1 MWSWKDILTPRT
13 PTPDAI
19 LDFGLT
25 IFQEGVWEGSK
36 TDAQGIPMWT
46 RLSGAHNLDQIFKQT
61 SRGLI
66 ADLKQTSSGLQDA
79 FQQAS
84 IRFQAICKTSS
95 GHQVSQIISFST
107 TGQHVKKN
115 TKRIV
120 HTKETGVLNLNSCH
134 YDTLWMGAILTE
146 KMTFCRDKCL
156 TKAVHTIETGVL
168 IIPTPVKMT
177 PCPLRL
183 QLHTL

>member
-84 IRFQAICKTSS
+84 MRFQALCKTSS
-95 GHQVSQIISFST
+95 GHQASQIISFYT
-107 TGQHVKKN
+107 TGQHVKK
-115 TKRIV
+115 IQ
-120 HTKETGVLNLNSCH
+120 KE
-134 YDTLWMGAILTE
+134 YIL
-146 KMTFCRDKCL
+146 KGQ
-156 TKAVHTIETGVL
+156 VSWIW
-168 IIPTPVKMT
+168 TPVMMT
-177 PCPLRL
+177 PCEWGPSL
-183 QLHTL
+183 QRKWNFVETSA